1 MDKNK
6 TNVQSDVERLT
17 KIWWEDAAEK
27 FRVMPLLYNLLTTI
41 PMTFDV
47 STKGVIVTL
56 EVANHSQEEWLK
68 LKIIPELTS
77 YLKSLSVIESVEIR
91 PVVNHTEGTV
101 IIIDTI
107 SDTFRDPDAPLIV
120 KDFELDID

>member
-6 TNVQSDVERLT
+6 TNVQPDVERLT
-17 KIWWEDAAEK
+17 KIWREDVAEK
-27 FRVMPLLYNLLTTI
+27 FRGTPRLYNLLTTT

-77 YLKSLSVIESVEIR
+77 YIKSLSGIGSIEIR

-101 IIIDTI
+101 IIYETI
-107 SDTFRDPDAPLIV
+107 SDPFGELDAHMVV
-120 KDFELDID
+120 KDLELDID

>member
-6 TNVQSDVERLT
+6 TNVQPDVERLT
-17 KIWWEDAAEK
+17 KIWREDVAEK
-27 FRVMPLLYNLLTTI
+27 FRGTPRLYNLLTTT
-41 PMTFDV
+41 PLTFDV
-47 STKGVIVTL
+47 SQKEMVLTL
-56 EVANHSQEEWLK
+56 EVANQVQEEWITLN
-68 LKIIPELTS
+68 IIPELTA
-77 YLKSLSVIESVEIR
+77 YLESMAGIESIEIR

>member
-1 MDKNK
+1 
-6 TNVQSDVERLT
+6 
-17 KIWWEDAAEK
+17 
-27 FRVMPLLYNLLTTI
+27 
-41 PMTFDV
+41 MTFDV

-68 LKIIPELTS
+68 LKIIPKLTS
-77 YLKSLSVIESVEIR
+77 YLKSLSGIESVEIR

-107 SDTFRDPDAPLIV
+107 SDTFRDPDAPLVV
-120 KDFELDID
+120 KDFELDIG

>member
-6 TNVQSDVERLT
+6 TNVQPDVERLT
-17 KIWWEDAAEK
+17 KIWWEAAAEK
-27 FRVMPLLYNLLTTI
+27 FRVMPQLHNLLTTS

-68 LKIIPELTS
+68 LMIIPELTS
-77 YLKSLSVIESVEIR
+77 YLKSLSGIESIEIR
-91 PVVNHTEGTV
+91 PVVSHTEGTV

-107 SDTFRDPDAPLIV
+107 SDTFMDPDAPLVV
-120 KDFELDID
+120 KDFELDVD